1 MEKLEATYNKSIK
14 IMYNLPWATHRNLME
29 PLTGVPH
36 IRRTLISRYLSFMRK
51 VQNSKK
57 TAIKNLLN
65 LVKTD
70 VRTTTG
76 SNLRMIMLLAGQN
89 TVEEVLNSRTDIE
102 YHKLEEDQQWKPDL
116 LKEIIDVLYGEK
128 TVDGVEIMNLR
139 KSWKSYA

>member
-1 MEKLEATYNKSIK
+1 
-14 IMYNLPWATHRNLME
+14 
-29 PLTGVPH
+29 
-36 IRRTLISRYLSFMRK
+36 MRK
-51 VQNSKK
+51 VQNSKL
-57 TAIKNLLN
+57 TAIKILLN

-102 YHKLEEDQQWKPDL
+102 YHKLEEDQQWKRDL

-128 TVDGVEIMNLR
+128 TVDGVENDELEEILEILCVG
-139 KSWKSYA
+139 